1 MLMRML
7 CRSAVVKTELN
18 VKARLPIYTVTLTYA
33 HEVWRVTKRMTLWIQ
48 VAEISFLPGRSRL
61 SLRHKVTISVIKE

>member
-18 VKARLPIYTVTLTYA
+18 VKARLLIYTVTLTYA
-33 HEVWRVTKRMTLWIQ
+33 HEVKKNDTVDT
-48 VAEISFLPGRSRL
+48 SG
-61 SLRHKVTISVIKE
+61 